1 MAADRGA
8 RLVRADRLARQHVG
22 PAGPDAGGGGGVA
35 GAVGPAAPGPL
46 TPLPDLQ
53 LTEDGLAPSGRG
65 RVLLLACGAL
75 AHEIIA
81 LRRANGWNHLD
92 LQCLPAIWHNHP
104 DRIVPAIT
112 QAVATHRAAYDRIFV
127 VYADCGTGGQ
137 LQTACDALGVGMIP
151 GPHCYSFFT
160 GNDAFAQADDM
171 TAFYLTD
178 FLTRQFDAFVTRPMK
193 LDRHPELIG
202 MLFGRYERVVYL
214 AQTDAPDLD
223 RRGRQIAAKLG
234 LGYERRFV
242 GYGDLSDAI
251 IAAAEPP
258 PRRLSWCVFSL
269 FYIFVFF
276 FSFF

>member
-178 FLTRQFDAFVTRPMK
+178 FLTRQFDAFVWRPLG
-193 LDRHPELIG
+193 LDRHPELRDTY
-202 MLFGRYERVVYL
+202 FGNYTALIYL
-214 AQTDAPDLD
+214 AQTDDPALTDTARAIAD
-223 RRGRQIAAKLG
+223 RMGLAFSRRQT
-234 LGYERRFV
+234 
-242 GYGDLSDAI
+242 GYGDLTQAL
-251 IAAAEPP
+251 ATA
-258 PRRLSWCVFSL
+258 
-269 FYIFVFF
+269 
-276 FSFF
+276 